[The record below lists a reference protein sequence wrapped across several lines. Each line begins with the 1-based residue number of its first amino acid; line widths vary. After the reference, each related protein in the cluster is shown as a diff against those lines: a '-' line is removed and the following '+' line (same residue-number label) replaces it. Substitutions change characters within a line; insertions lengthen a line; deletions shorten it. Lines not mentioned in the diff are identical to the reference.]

1 MFEEFIQQYGT
12 PQPGTGVEL
21 ASLGL
26 AHSAGLKQ
34 FSAEVGGGS
43 FADGLLSVLS
53 MRERVSDL
61 GGWEHWLPAGSRLF
75 ACSAF
80 GFLMVTT
87 GEDVWLVNT
96 QYGEI
101 LETELSIP
109 ESLLQ
114 CTAPSTREEILQ
126 SRLFGLWSQM
136 AGPLPHDSVLSP
148 TPAIALGGTWTAT
161 TLSVMTLPV
170 YLSFTGQLF
179 APGGGS
185 PANVHRLADEPP
197 G

>member
-1 MFEEFIQQYGT
+1 MFEEFVQPYGR
-12 PQPGTGVEL
+12 PQPDTGVEP

-26 AHSAGLKQ
+26 DHSAGLKQ
-34 FSAEVGGGS
+34 FSAEVGGGI

-53 MRERVSDL
+53 VRERTPDL
-61 GGWEHWLPAGSRLF
+61 GGWQHWLPPNSRLF

-87 GEDVWLVNT
+87 GDDVWLVNT

-101 LETELSIP
+101 LETELSIR
-109 ESLLQ
+109 EAILQ
-114 CTAPSTREEILQ
+114 CTVPTTRAEILR
-126 SRLFGLWSQM
+126 SRLFELWNQM

-148 TPAIALGGTWTAT
+148 TPAIALGGTWTVT

-170 YLSFTGQLF
+170 YLSFTAQIF

-197 G
+197 S